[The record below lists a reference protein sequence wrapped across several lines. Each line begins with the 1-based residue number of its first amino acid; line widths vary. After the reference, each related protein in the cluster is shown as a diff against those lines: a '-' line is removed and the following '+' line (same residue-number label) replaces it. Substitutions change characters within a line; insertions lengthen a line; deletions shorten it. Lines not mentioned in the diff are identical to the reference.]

1 MWHMRIS
8 IHGSAT
14 VKRPEAST
22 DARGRGGNSADGAIA
37 SPARPIAAYG
47 AVVRSFRRSP
57 GAIIG
62 SLLLLLIM
70 ATALGG
76 TWIAPQ
82 SPSAVHVE
90 DRLLPPLSRKQG
102 IMHWFGTD
110 PLGRDILS
118 RLVIGARISLLVGF
132 TAVVIG
138 GTLGTVIGLV
148 SGYTG
153 GPLDRLIMRIG
164 DMQLAFPFILL
175 ALAVMAVLGPGLRN
189 IIGVLGIS
197 SWVTYARVVRAEV
210 LSIKEREFVLAAR
223 ALGAALPRLLV
234 THVLTNVVGTIIVLA
249 TFSVASTI
257 LAEAGLSFLGLGVGA
272 ATPTWGAMLSDA
284 RDYMTDGWWLTA
296 FPGFAILFTVLA
308 VNLIGDWTRDYLDPR
323 LR

>member
-1 MWHMRIS
+1 VQRAGGDYREKSMS
-8 IHGSAT
+8 ASAT
-14 VKRPEAST
+14 
-22 DARGRGGNSADGAIA
+22 
-37 SPARPIAAYG
+37 RPIAAHG
-47 AVVRSFRRSP
+47 LVARSFRRSP
-57 GAIIG
+57 GAVIG
-62 SLLLLLIM
+62 LLLLLLIV
-70 ATALGG
+70 ATALAGS
-76 TWIAPQ
+76 WIAPG
-82 SPSAVHVE
+82 SPNAVRVE
-90 DRLLPPLSRKQG
+90 ARLLPPLTLQDG
-102 IMHWFGTD
+102 VMHWFGTD

-118 RLVIGARISLLVGF
+118 RIVVGARISLLVGF
-132 TAVVIG
+132 TAVLVG
-138 GTLGTVIGLV
+138 GTLGTAIGLV
-148 SGYTG
+148 SGYAG
-153 GPLDRLIMRIG
+153 GRLDRFVMRIG

-223 ALGAALPRLLV
+223 ALGAPLPRLLV
-234 THVLTNVVGTIIVLA
+234 THVLTNVIGTIIVLA

-272 ATPTWGAMLSDA
+272 STPTWGAMLSDA

-296 FPGFAILFTVLA
+296 FPGFAILLTVLA
-308 VNLIGDWTRDYLDPR
+308 VNLIGDWARDYLDPR